1 MVTMVRAS
9 LYLIDENKKIID
21 ERDQFFVL
29 SK

>member
-1 MVTMVRAS
+1 MVRAS

-29 SK
+29 AK